1 MSCEAVTVGGS
12 ALLAI
17 ENAGDHGVGVMDSEA
32 THQRDGVF
40 ISAHGCGTTLQV
52 EINLD
57 DGATTP
63 TQGEMH
69 AVLLFVEGDDDFFEQ
84 GAQQFLFVARCSSRG
99 LPDLEQIGAE
109 REQAV
114 ALVDAQRPRS
124 LLFTTCEFSF
134 GRFQFMERFF
144 PFRSEPAGH
153 QPIVRIDSPVS
164 TFGALRLVACP
175 LDRQPPLRK
184 RTVAIN
190 FKPLGRSE
198 RSLDTKWCQRS
209 KGSLRHG
216 LVDLHRADA
225 EAVDTA
231 AICDGLAGT
240 MIAGGSR
247 ATRVVGAQLAAAMSA
262 HGDAL
267 QQRAPFSHG
276 APTWLMR
283 ARMRIGGDPG
293 AIGLVC
299 GHVDEAFMVVRD
311 KYRPLR
317 SRQLAHAF
325 LARTRSIKGDFAAA
339 LAIGI
344 GARID
349 RIGEHMIDG
358 DVARVDPTDGTAV
371 ASLQWKRQ
379 ALAAEPEP
387 DAAHRSEF
395 SEASKDSTDGGADR
409 TVWGEAHPPTLLARD
424 ETTRHAAPHFAAS
437 GLVENPAVKTRSYDM
452 QLSLAHGAL
461 ETEQQSIVEHR
472 GMIDTVGIA
481 DEGVGEAAQIE
492 QAIPI
497 GVVAG
502 EAGDFAG
509 EHDGE
514 MAEGDFSGEPGE
526 AIALD
531 DAGTGKPE
539 VFVDNDNLLR
549 RPAKCRRLGGQGVL
563 ALCRF
568 AIVLDLR
575 RRGLSEINVGGA
587 TQVRSA
593 DLGDVIHRSPPCV
606 GLSRRLAR

>member
-84 GAQQFLFVARCSSRG
+84 GAQQFLFVARCSGRG

-134 GRFQFMERFF
+134 GRFQFTERFF
-144 PFRSEPAGH
+144 PFRFEPAGD

-175 LDRQPPLRK
+175 LARQTP
-184 RTVAIN
+184 
-190 FKPLGRSE
+190 
-198 RSLDTKWCQRS
+198 
-209 KGSLRHG
+209 LRHG

-240 MIAGGSR
+240 MIAGGSC

-299 GHVDEAFMVVRD
+299 GHVYEAFMVVRD

-317 SRQLAHAF
+317 PRQLAHAF
-325 LARTRSIKGDFAAA
+325 LARTRSIEGDFAGA
-339 LAIGI
+339 LAIGV

-395 SEASKDSTDGGADR
+395 AEASKDSTDGRTDRLIRMEADL
-409 TVWGEAHPPTLLARD
+409 AILLAPD
-424 ETTRHAAPHFAAS
+424 ETKPAGRAAIRH
-437 GLVENPAVKTRSYDM
+437 E
-452 QLSLAHGAL
+452 
-461 ETEQQSIVEHR
+461 
-472 GMIDTVGIA
+472 
-481 DEGVGEAAQIE
+481 
-492 QAIPI
+492 
-497 GVVAG
+497 
-502 EAGDFAG
+502 
-509 EHDGE
+509 
-514 MAEGDFSGEPGE
+514 
-526 AIALD
+526 
-531 DAGTGKPE
+531 
-539 VFVDNDNLLR
+539 
-549 RPAKCRRLGGQGVL
+549 
-563 ALCRF
+563 
-568 AIVLDLR
+568 
-575 RRGLSEINVGGA
+575 
-587 TQVRSA
+587 
-593 DLGDVIHRSPPCV
+593 
-606 GLSRRLAR
+606 

>member
-1 MSCEAVTVGGS
+1 MSGEAVTVGGS

-40 ISAHGCGTTLQV
+40 ISAHGGGTALQV
-52 EINLD
+52 EINLGD
-57 DGATTP
+57 AATTP
-63 TQGEMH
+63 TQGEMR
-69 AVLLFVEGDDDFFEQ
+69 A
-84 GAQQFLFVARCSSRG
+84 AFLFVARCGGRG

-109 REQAV
+109 CEQAA

-134 GRFQFMERFF
+134 GRFQFTERFF
-144 PFRSEPAGH
+144 PFRFEPAGD
-153 QPIVRIDSPVS
+153 QQIVRIDGPVS
-164 TFGALRLVACP
+164 TLGALRLVACP

-184 RTVAIN
+184 RAVAIN

-325 LARTRSIKGDFAAA
+325 LARTRSIEGDFAAA

-344 GARID
+344 GAR
-349 RIGEHMIDG
+349 
-358 DVARVDPTDGTAV
+358 
-371 ASLQWKRQ
+371 
-379 ALAAEPEP
+379 
-387 DAAHRSEF
+387 
-395 SEASKDSTDGGADR
+395 
-409 TVWGEAHPPTLLARD
+409 
-424 ETTRHAAPHFAAS
+424 
-437 GLVENPAVKTRSYDM
+437 
-452 QLSLAHGAL
+452 
-461 ETEQQSIVEHR
+461 
-472 GMIDTVGIA
+472 
-481 DEGVGEAAQIE
+481 
-492 QAIPI
+492 
-497 GVVAG
+497 
-502 EAGDFAG
+502 
-509 EHDGE
+509 
-514 MAEGDFSGEPGE
+514 
-526 AIALD
+526 
-531 DAGTGKPE
+531 
-539 VFVDNDNLLR
+539 
-549 RPAKCRRLGGQGVL
+549 
-563 ALCRF
+563 
-568 AIVLDLR
+568 
-575 RRGLSEINVGGA
+575 
-587 TQVRSA
+587 
-593 DLGDVIHRSPPCV
+593 
-606 GLSRRLAR
+606 